1 MRLARVFHGQ
11 NGRDFIIKR
20 CTDYTRI
27 DSRSEVTTMRH
38 LLLVL
43 ILATLAAGCAT
54 ANSSYAPT
62 ATCSENDVRNVTDED
77 ILKAFQAQ
85 PQIQPPVKVA
95 WYNMGSDALM
105 ASLMREDPNVAL
117 HYEIPKALVEGAR
130 PYFPSRG
137 YYYFREPRQ
146 IDVKA
151 LRLLAAR
158 AKCDVVVLIG
168 SRFEEELDVNAW
180 AVFNILIVP
189 ALVTPYWNAKYHYE
203 AEALVFDVRNG
214 YMYKHAK
221 SVSDEERK
229 QITIY
234 GLVETSKKVELECR
248 AKGWKHLEKE
258 IYTLFR

>member
-1 MRLARVFHGQ
+1 
-11 NGRDFIIKR
+11 
-20 CTDYTRI
+20 
-27 DSRSEVTTMRH
+27 MRH

-105 ASLMREDPNVAL
+105 ASLMKTDPNVAL
-117 HYEIPKALVEGAR
+117 HYEIPKSLVEGAR
-130 PYFPSRG
+130 PYFRSRG
-137 YYYFREPRQ
+137 YYYFAEPRQ

-158 AKCDVVVLIG
+158 AKCDVVVLVG
-168 SRFEEELDVNAW
+168 SRFEEEMDVNAW
-180 AVFNILIVP
+180 AVLNMLIVP
-189 ALVTPYWNAKYHYE
+189 ALLTPYWNAKYHYE
-203 AEALVFDVRNG
+203 AEVLVFDVRNG

-221 SVSDEERK
+221 SVSDGEK
-229 QITIY
+229 KHLTIY
-234 GLVETSKKVELECR
+234 VLYETSKKMENEFR
-248 AKGWKHLEKE
+248 EKGRQHLEKE
-258 IYTLFR
+258 IYSLFR